1 MHKKR
6 IISFFSLC
14 GFLPGL
20 LGSTNSWA
28 DIYKYQDPAGQILL
42 TDRPQSG
49 KYTLLKVFRFGY
61 PTPPK
66 KQEAVTPERL
76 NLVSATPAPASAGR
90 QRYSPI
96 IDAVAKREK
105 LDPALVHA
113 VVRAESGYNPQA
125 VSPAGAVGLMQL
137 MPGTAKRYGVDDSRD
152 PVANVGGGARY
163 LRDLLEMFDNRLELA
178 LAAYNAGEQ
187 TVIDYGWTI
196 PPYPE
201 TQTYVR
207 RVLAYYR
214 EHR

>member
-14 GFLPGL
+14 GLLPGL

-28 DIYKYQDPAGQILL
+28 DIYKYQDSAGQILL
-42 TDRPQSG
+42 TDRPQGG

-61 PTPPK
+61 PPPPK
-66 KQEAVTPERL
+66 KQESSVPERL
-76 NLVSATPAPASAGR
+76 NLVSATPAPAGAGR

-163 LRDLLEMFDNRLELA
+163 LRDLLAMFDNRLELA

-214 EHR
+214 EQR